1 MESVFIERGSTARAN
16 WMITVGG
23 DAVEV
28 VDERVAELFH
38 LAQTPPS
45 QGFQPAEEKS
55 RDTPRVL

>member
-1 MESVFIERGSTARAN
+1 
-16 WMITVGG
+16 MITVGG